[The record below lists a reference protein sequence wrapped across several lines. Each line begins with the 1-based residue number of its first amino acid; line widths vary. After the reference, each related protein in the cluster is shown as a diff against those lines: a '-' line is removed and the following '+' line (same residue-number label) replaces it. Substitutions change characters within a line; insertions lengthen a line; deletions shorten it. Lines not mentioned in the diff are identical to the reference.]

1 MYSTLK
7 GDRTYPLNEKIDNVF
22 KKINL
27 LNDVGI
33 ALSSERDFSSLLE
46 QILIGAKQITNA
58 DGGTLYLLNA
68 DKKLEMVVVQT
79 DSLNIHLGGNTDKPI
94 NFKSV
99 NLYNDDGSENLSMV
113 VTRSVIED
121 NPINITD
128 AYNTQGYDFSGT
140 YEFDKSSGYH
150 SQSFLA
156 VPMKN
161 HENDIIGVLQLIN
174 AKDVDSE
181 EIVPFSNQDQ
191 QLVESLA
198 SQAAVAITNKQL
210 LDSLNELFNSLVQL
224 IATAIDEKSPY
235 TSGHCKRLPI
245 ITMLIADATHNTKE
259 GEFKDFL
266 LSNAERYE
274 LEVAAWLHD
283 CGKLTTPEYVMDKA
297 TKLERIV
304 DRVEFVDLRLEIIK
318 RDAEIE
324 KLTSIAAGKNSDEAV
339 KIFEDKIKMVNEA
352 GEFIRRHNKGGE
364 FMHEEDIN
372 KIKSCAKLQWKDKQ
386 DVMRP
391 LLSQDEIDNLCIVK
405 GTLTQDER
413 DIINNHIVATIKML
427 DTLPFPKHLQNV
439 PEYAGGHHERVDGK
453 GFPKGLVKEQMSVQA
468 RMMAIADIFEALTA
482 RDRPYKDPMKLS
494 QAVSI
499 LKNMSE
505 TGHIDPDLFD
515 VFMEQSVHLSYAKEH
530 LLPEQN
536 DL

>member
-1 MYSTLK
+1 MNGLTVV
-7 GDRTYPLNEKIDNVF
+7 NEKVDSVF
-22 KKINL
+22 EKINL
-27 LNDVGI
+27 LNEVGI
-33 ALSSERDFSSLLE
+33 ALSAEKDFSSLLE

-58 DGGTLYLLNA
+58 DGGTIYLLNNEQN
-68 DKKLEMVVVQT
+68 LEMVVVQT

-94 NFKSV
+94 KFKPIE
-99 NLYNDDGSENLSMV
+99 LYNKDGSPNLNMV

-121 NPINITD
+121 RPIIIDD
-128 AYNTQGYDFSGT
+128 AYNANEYDFSGT
-140 YEFDKSSGYH
+140 YEFDKSTGYH

-161 HENDIIGVLQLIN
+161 HENDVIGVLQLIN
-174 AKDVDSE
+174 SKDPESNKT
-181 EIVPFSNQDQ
+181 IPFTNEDQ
-191 QLVESLA
+191 KLVESLA

-210 LDSLNELFNSLVQL
+210 IDSLNELFNSLVQL

-245 ITMLIADATHNTKE
+245 ITMLIADAAHKADE
-259 GEFKDFL
+259 GELKNFIMSHAD
-266 LSNAERYE
+266 RYE

-283 CGKLTTPEYVMDKA
+283 CGKLTTPEMVMDKS
-297 TKLERIV
+297 TKLERVV
-304 DRVEFVDLRLEIIK
+304 DRIELIDLRLDIIK
-318 RDAEIE
+318 RDIEIE
-324 KLTSIAAGKNSDEAV
+324 KLSNIAKGVAAV
-339 KIFEDKIKMVNEA
+339 QATKEYETKLNEINDIR
-352 GEFIRRHNKGGE
+352 EFIRRHNKGGE
-364 FMHEEDIN
+364 FMHEDDIN
-372 KIKSCAKLQWKDKQ
+372 RIKQCANLTWTDSQGVTQ
-386 DVMRP
+386 P
-391 LLSQDEIDNLCIVK
+391 LLSEDEVKNLCIVK
-405 GTLTQDER
+405 GTLTQEER

-427 DTLPFPKHLQNV
+427 DTLPFPKHLKNV

-468 RMMAIADIFEALTA
+468 RIMAIADIFEALTA

-499 LKNMSE
+499 LKKMSE
-505 TGHIDPDLFD
+505 TGHIDPDLFQ
-515 VFMEQSVHLSYAKEH
+515 VFMQYSVHIDYAKSH

>member
-1 MYSTLK
+1 LSTNK
-7 GDRTYPLNEKIDNVF
+7 SSIHNVF
-22 KKINL
+22 RKINL
-27 LNDVGI
+27 LNEVGI
-33 ALSSERDFSSLLE
+33 ALSSEKNFSSLLE
-46 QILIGAKQITNA
+46 QILIGAKKITHA
-58 DGGTLYLLNA
+58 DGGTIYLLNA

-79 DSLNIHLGGNTDKPI
+79 DSLDIHLGGNTNKPI
-94 NFKSV
+94 TFEPV
-99 NLYNDDGSENLSMV
+99 NLYSEKGEPNLSMV
-113 VTRSVIED
+113 VTRAVIED
-121 NPINITD
+121 KPINITD

-140 YEFDKSSGYH
+140 YEFDKSTGYH

-161 HENDIIGVLQLIN
+161 HENDVIGVLQLIN
-174 AKDVDSE
+174 AKSE
-181 EIVPFSNQDQ
+181 KTSEIIPFSDENQH
-191 QLVESLA
+191 LVESLA

-210 LDSLNELFNSLVQL
+210 IDSLNQLFNSLVQL

-245 ITMLIADATHNTKE
+245 ITMLIADAAHNTTK
-259 GEFKDFL
+259 GAFKDFL
-266 LSNAERYE
+266 LSNDDRYE

-283 CGKLTTPEYVMDKA
+283 CGKLATPEYVMDKS

-304 DRVEFVDLRLEIIK
+304 DRIELVDLRLETIK

-324 KLTSIAAGKNSDEAV
+324 KLTALSQGVNSDEVNATY
-339 KIFEDKIKMVNEA
+339 EEKIKTINEA

-364 FMHEEDIN
+364 FMHEEDIE
-372 KIKSCAKLQWKDKQ
+372 KIKNCAKLNWKDKQ
-386 DVMRP
+386 GVMQP
-391 LLSQDEIDNLCIVK
+391 LLNQDEIDNLCIVK
-405 GTLTQDER
+405 GTLTQEER

-427 DTLPFPKHLQNV
+427 ETLPFPKHLQNV

-453 GFPKGLVKEQMSVQA
+453 GFPKGLVKDEMSVQA
-468 RMMAIADIFEALTA
+468 RIMAIADVFEALTA

-515 VFMEQSVHLSYAKEH
+515 VFINQSVHINYANEH

>member
-1 MYSTLK
+1 MGNSIGSVFRKIHL
-7 GDRTYPLNEKIDNVF
+7 LNE
-22 KKINL
+22 
-27 LNDVGI
+27 VGI
-33 ALSSERDFSSLLE
+33 ALSAEKNFSSLLE
-46 QILIGAKQITNA
+46 QILIGAKRITNA
-58 DGGTLYLLNA
+58 DGGTLYLLTA

-79 DSLNIHLGGNTDKPI
+79 DSLDIHLGGNTDKPI
-94 NFKSV
+94 TFKPVS
-99 NLYNDDGSENLSMV
+99 LYHDDGSPNLSMV
-113 VTRSVIED
+113 VTRTVLE
-121 NPINITD
+121 NKPINIPD
-128 AYNTQGYDFSGT
+128 AYNIEGYDFSGT
-140 YEFDKSSGYH
+140 YEFDKSTGYH

-161 HENDIIGVLQLIN
+161 HENDVIGVLQLLN
-174 AKDVDSE
+174 ARSLGTEK
-181 EIVPFSNQDQ
+181 IIPFTKEDQ

-198 SQAAVAITNKQL
+198 SQAAVAISNKQL
-210 LDSLNELFNSLVQL
+210 VDSLNELFNALVQL
-224 IATAIDEKSPY
+224 IATAIDEKSPH
-235 TSGHCKRLPI
+235 TSGHCKRLPV

-259 GEFKDFL
+259 GVFKDFL
-266 LSNAERYE
+266 LSKEERYE

-283 CGKLTTPEYVMDKA
+283 CGKLTTPEFVMDKS
-297 TKLERIV
+297 TKLERIF
-304 DRVEFVDLRLEIIK
+304 DRIELIDLRLETIK

-324 KLTSIAAGKNSDEAV
+324 KLTSIVSGKPNDEAIKV
-339 KIFEDKIKMVNEA
+339 FDEKMTKIKDA

-372 KIKSCAKLQWKDKQ
+372 KIKTCAELKWKDKNGVIQ
-386 DVMRP
+386 P
-391 LLSQDEIDNLCIVK
+391 LLTQDEINNLCILK
-405 GTLTQDER
+405 GTLTQEER

-427 DTLPFPKHLQNV
+427 DTLPFPKHLKNV

-453 GFPKGLVKEQMSVQA
+453 GFPQGLTKEEMSVQA
-468 RMMAIADIFEALTA
+468 RMMAIADVFEALTA

-499 LKNMSE
+499 LKTMSE

-515 VFMEQSVHLSYAKEH
+515 VFMEQSVHIDYANNY

>member
-1 MYSTLK
+1 
-7 GDRTYPLNEKIDNVF
+7 LNDKVDSVF
-22 KKINL
+22 RKINL
-27 LNDVGI
+27 LNEVGI
-33 ALSSERDFSSLLE
+33 ALSSEKDFSTLLE

-58 DGGTLYLLNA
+58 DGGTIYLLNA
-68 DKKLEMVVVQT
+68 DKNLEMVIVQT
-79 DSLNIHLGGNTDKPI
+79 DSLGIHLGGNTDKPI
-94 NFKSV
+94 NFKPVS
-99 NLYNDDGSENLSMV
+99 LYNDDGLANLSMV
-113 VTRSVIED
+113 VTRSVIEGR
-121 NPINITD
+121 PINIVD
-128 AYNTQGYDFSGT
+128 AYNTEGFDFSGT
-140 YEFDKSSGYH
+140 YDFDKSTGYH

-161 HENDIIGVLQLIN
+161 HENDVIGVLQLIN
-174 AKDVDSE
+174 AKSEDTEDIIPFSE
-181 EIVPFSNQDQ
+181 EDQ
-191 QLVESLA
+191 HLVESLA

-210 LDSLNELFNSLVQL
+210 IDSFNELFSSLVQL
-224 IATAIDEKSPY
+224 IATAIDEKSPH

-245 ITMLIADATHNTKE
+245 LTMLIADAAHNTKE
-259 GEFKDFL
+259 GEFKKFL
-266 LSNAERYE
+266 MSNDDRYE

-283 CGKLTTPEYVMDKA
+283 CGKLTTPEYVMDKS

-304 DRVEFVDLRLEIIK
+304 DCIDLVDMRLELII

-324 KLTSIAAGKNSDEAV
+324 KLTSIIDGINSDEANRVYEEKV
-339 KIFEDKIKMVNEA
+339 KTIKEA

-364 FMHEEDIN
+364 FMSEEDIQ
-372 KIKSCAKLQWKDKQ
+372 KIKNCAKLKWKDKQ
-386 DVMRP
+386 GIIQP
-391 LLSQDEIDNLCIVK
+391 LLNQDEIGNLCIVK
-405 GTLTQDER
+405 GTLTEEER
-413 DIINNHIVATIKML
+413 NIINNHIAATIKML

-453 GFPKGLVKEQMSVQA
+453 GFPKGLMKDEMSVQA
-468 RMMAIADIFEALTA
+468 RIMAIADVFEALTA

-499 LKNMSE
+499 LKKMSE

-515 VFMEQSVHLSYAKEH
+515 VFIDQSVHITYANEH

>member
-1 MYSTLK
+1 LADK
-7 GDRTYPLNEKIDNVF
+7 EDNVF
-22 KKINL
+22 KKVSL
-27 LNDVGI
+27 LNEVGI
-33 ALSSERDFSSLLE
+33 ALSAERDFSSLLE

-58 DGGTLYLLNA
+58 DGGTIYLLNA
-68 DKKLEMVVVQT
+68 DNKLEMVVVQT

-94 NFKSV
+94 NFNPVS
-99 NLYNDDGSENLSMV
+99 LYLDDGTLNLSMV
-113 VTRSVIED
+113 VTRAVIED
-121 NPINITD
+121 KPINVKD
-128 AYNTQGYDFSGT
+128 AYNTDGYDFSGT
-140 YEFDKSSGYH
+140 YEFDKSTGYH

-161 HENDIIGVLQLIN
+161 HENDVIGVLQLIN
-174 AKDVDSE
+174 AKSPGTEDVISFSE
-181 EIVPFSNQDQ
+181 EDQ
-191 QLVESLA
+191 HLVESLA

-210 LDSLNELFNSLVQL
+210 IDSWNELFSSLVQL

-245 ITMLIADATHNTKE
+245 ITMLIADAAHNTKE
-259 GEFKDFL
+259 GELKDFIMT
-266 LSNAERYE
+266 NDDRYE

-283 CGKLTTPEYVMDKA
+283 CGKLTTPEYVMDKS

-304 DRVEFVDLRLEIIK
+304 DRIELIDLRLEIIK
-318 RDAEIE
+318 RDAEVE
-324 KLTSIAAGKNSDEAV
+324 KLLSIDEGINSDEV
-339 KIFEDKIKMVNEA
+339 KKTYDEKIKTINEA
-352 GEFIRRHNKGGE
+352 AKFIRRHNKGGE
-364 FMHEEDIN
+364 FMHEEDIS
-372 KIKSCAKLQWKDKQ
+372 KIKNCAKLKWKDKDGVLQ
-386 DVMRP
+386 P
-391 LLSQDEIDNLCIVK
+391 LLNQDEIDNLCIVK

-453 GFPKGLVKEQMSVQA
+453 GFPQGLMKDQMSVQA
-468 RMMAIADIFEALTA
+468 RIMAIADIFEALTA

-499 LKNMSE
+499 LKKMSE

-515 VFMEQSVHLSYAKEH
+515 VFMTQSVHIHYAKEH
-530 LLPEQN
+530 LLPEQY

>member
-1 MYSTLK
+1 MNDKVDS
-7 GDRTYPLNEKIDNVF
+7 VF
-22 KKINL
+22 RKINL
-27 LNDVGI
+27 LNEVGI
-33 ALSSERDFSSLLE
+33 ALSAEKNFSSLLE
-46 QILIGAKQITNA
+46 QILIGAKKITNA
-58 DGGTLYLLNA
+58 DGGTIYLLNA
-68 DKKLEMVVVQT
+68 DKKLEMVVIQT

-94 NFKSV
+94 TFNPVS
-99 NLYNDDGSENLSMV
+99 LYHDDGTPDLSMV
-113 VTRSVIED
+113 VTRAVIED
-121 NPINITD
+121 NPVNIAD
-128 AYNTQGYDFSGT
+128 AYNSDGYDFSGT
-140 YEFDKSSGYH
+140 YEFDKSTGYH

-161 HENDIIGVLQLIN
+161 HENDVIGVLQLIN
-174 AKDVDSE
+174 AKSPSNE
-181 EIVPFSNQDQ
+181 EIIPFSKEDQ

-210 LDSLNELFNSLVQL
+210 IDSLNGLFNSLVQL

-245 ITMLIADATHNTKE
+245 ITMLIADAVHDTKE
-259 GEFKDFL
+259 GELKEFL
-266 LSNAERYE
+266 MTNDDRYE

-283 CGKLTTPEYVMDKA
+283 CGKLTTPEYVMDKS

-304 DRVEFVDLRLEIIK
+304 DRIELIDLRLEIIK
-318 RDAEIE
+318 RDAEVE
-324 KLTSIAAGKNSDEAV
+324 KLISIADGVNRDEANTTYN
-339 KIFEDKIKMVNEA
+339 EKIKTINNA
-352 GEFIRRHNKGGE
+352 AEFIRRHNKGGE
-364 FMHEEDIN
+364 FMHDDDVQ
-372 KIKSCAKLQWKDKQ
+372 KIKNCAKLQWKDKEGVLQ
-386 DVMRP
+386 P
-391 LLSQDEIDNLCIVK
+391 LLNLDEIDNLCIVK
-405 GTLTQDER
+405 GTLTQGER

-439 PEYAGGHHERVDGK
+439 PEYAGGHHERVDGQ
-453 GFPKGLVKEQMSVQA
+453 GFPKGLKKDQMSVQA
-468 RMMAIADIFEALTA
+468 RIMAIADIFEALTA

-494 QAVSI
+494 QAISI

-515 VFMEQSVHLSYAKEH
+515 VFMTQSVHIHYAKEH

>member
-1 MYSTLK
+1 MNDEL
-7 GDRTYPLNEKIDNVF
+7 DNVF

-27 LNDVGI
+27 LNEVGI
-33 ALSSERDFSSLLE
+33 ALSSEKNFSSLLE
-46 QILIGAKQITNA
+46 QILIGAKKITNA
-58 DGGTLYLLNA
+58 DGGTIYLIDANQ
-68 DKKLEMVVVQT
+68 KLEMVVVQT
-79 DSLNIHLGGNTDKPI
+79 DSLDIHLGGNTNKPI
-94 NFKSV
+94 NFNPL
-99 NLYNDDGSENLSMV
+99 NLYHDDGSPDLSMV
-113 VTRSVIED
+113 VTRAVIED
-121 NPINITD
+121 KPINVED
-128 AYNTQGYDFSGT
+128 AYNTEGYDFSGT
-140 YEFDKSSGYH
+140 YDFDKSTGYH

-161 HENDIIGVLQLIN
+161 HENDVIGVLQLIN
-174 AKDVDSE
+174 AKDPASDKT
-181 EIVPFSNQDQ
+181 IPFSNEDQ

-210 LDSLNELFNSLVQL
+210 IDSLNELFNSLVQL

-245 ITMLIADATHNTKE
+245 ITMLIADAAHSTE
-259 GEFKDFL
+259 QGELKDFL
-266 LSNAERYE
+266 MSNEDRYE

-283 CGKLTTPEYVMDKA
+283 CGKLTTPEYVMDKS

-304 DRVEFVDLRLEIIK
+304 DRIDFIDLRLETIK

-324 KLTSIAAGKNSDEAV
+324 KLTSLLNGENEEKATEVYAE
-339 KIFEDKIKMVNEA
+339 KIKSIDEVGN
-352 GEFIRRHNKGGE
+352 FIRRHNKGGE
-364 FMHEEDIN
+364 FMLEEDIE
-372 KIKSCAKLQWKDKQ
+372 KIKVYAKLKWKDK
-386 DVMRP
+386 DGKIKP
-391 LLSQDEIDNLCIVK
+391 LLTQDEIDNLCIVK
-405 GTLTQDER
+405 GTLTEEER
-413 DIINNHIVATIKML
+413 EIINNHIVATIKML

-453 GFPKGLVKEQMSVQA
+453 GFPKGLVKDQMSVQA
-468 RMMAIADIFEALTA
+468 RIMAIADVFEALTA

-499 LKNMSE
+499 LEKMSE
-505 TGHIDPDLFD
+505 TGHIDPEIFD
-515 VFMEQSVHLSYAKEH
+515 VFINKSVHIDYAKSH

>member
-1 MYSTLK
+1 M
-7 GDRTYPLNEKIDNVF
+7 
-22 KKINL
+22 
-27 LNDVGI
+27 GI
-33 ALSSERDFSSLLE
+33 ALSSEKDFSTLLE

-58 DGGTLYLLNA
+58 DGGTIYLLNA
-68 DKKLEMVVVQT
+68 DKNLEMVIVQT
-79 DSLNIHLGGNTDKPI
+79 DSLGIHLGGNTDKPI
-94 NFKSV
+94 NFKPVS
-99 NLYNDDGSENLSMV
+99 LYNDDGLANLSMV
-113 VTRSVIED
+113 VTRTVIEGR
-121 NPINITD
+121 PINIVD
-128 AYNTQGYDFSGT
+128 AYNTEGYDFSGT
-140 YEFDKSSGYH
+140 YEFDKSTGYH

-161 HENDIIGVLQLIN
+161 HENDVIGVLQLIN
-174 AKDVDSE
+174 AKSEDTDDIISFSE
-181 EIVPFSNQDQ
+181 EDQ
-191 QLVESLA
+191 HLVESLA
-198 SQAAVAITNKQL
+198 SQAAVAITKKQL
-210 LDSLNELFNSLVQL
+210 IDNFNELFSSLVQL
-224 IATAIDEKSPY
+224 IATAIDEKSPH

-245 ITMLIADATHNTKE
+245 LTMLIADAAHNTKK
-259 GEFKDFL
+259 GEFKKFL
-266 LSNAERYE
+266 MTNDDRYE

-283 CGKLTTPEYVMDKA
+283 CGKLTTPEYVMDKS

-304 DRVEFVDLRLEIIK
+304 DRIELVNMRLELIE

-324 KLTSIAAGKNSDEAV
+324 KLTNIVDGVNSDEANRVYEEKV
-339 KIFEDKIKMVNEA
+339 KTLKEA

-364 FMHEEDIN
+364 FMSEEDIH
-372 KIKSCAKLQWKDKQ
+372 KIKNCAKLKWKDKQ
-386 DVMRP
+386 GIIQP
-391 LLSQDEIDNLCIVK
+391 LLSQDEINNLCIVK
-405 GTLTQDER
+405 GTLTDEER

-453 GFPKGLVKEQMSVQA
+453 GFPKGLTKDEMSVQA
-468 RMMAIADIFEALTA
+468 RIMAIADVFEALTA

-499 LKNMSE
+499 LKKMSE

-515 VFMEQSVHLSYAKEH
+515 VFIDQSVHITYANEH

>member
-1 MYSTLK
+1 MN
-7 GDRTYPLNEKIDNVF
+7 NELDNVF

-27 LNDVGI
+27 LNEVGI
-33 ALSSERDFSSLLE
+33 ALSSEKNFSSLLE
-46 QILIGAKQITNA
+46 QILVGAKKITNA
-58 DGGTLYLLNA
+58 DGGTIYLLDAN
-68 DKKLEMVVVQT
+68 KKLEMVVIQT
-79 DSLNIHLGGNTDKPI
+79 DSLDIHLGGNTDKPI
-94 NFKSV
+94 TFNPV
-99 NLYNDDGSENLSMV
+99 NLYNEDGTPDLSMV
-113 VTRSVIED
+113 VTRAVIED
-121 NPINITD
+121 KPINVED
-128 AYNTQGYDFSGT
+128 AYNTKGYDFSGT
-140 YEFDKSSGYH
+140 YDFDKSTGYH

-161 HENDIIGVLQLIN
+161 HENDVIGVLQLIN
-174 AKDVDSE
+174 AKDPDSDKT
-181 EIVPFSNQDQ
+181 IPFSNEDQ

-210 LDSLNELFNSLVQL
+210 IDSLNELFNSLVQL

-235 TSGHCKRLPI
+235 TSGHCKRLPV
-245 ITMLIADATHNTKE
+245 ITMLIADAAHSTE
-259 GEFKDFL
+259 YGEFKEFL
-266 LSNAERYE
+266 MSNEDRYE

-283 CGKLTTPEYVMDKA
+283 CGKLTTPEYVMDKS

-304 DRVEFVDLRLEIIK
+304 DRIDFVDLRLETIK

-324 KLTSIAAGKNSDEAV
+324 KLTSLLNG
-339 KIFEDKIKMVNEA
+339 EDKEKANKVYDEKIKSITEA

-364 FMHEEDIN
+364 FMHEEDIE
-372 KIKSCAKLQWKDKQ
+372 KIKNCAKLKWKDKDGNIQ
-386 DVMRP
+386 P
-391 LLSQDEIDNLCIVK
+391 LLTQDEIDNLCIVK
-405 GTLTQDER
+405 GTLTEEER
-413 DIINNHIVATIKML
+413 EIINNHIVATIKML

-453 GFPKGLVKEQMSVQA
+453 GFPKGLMRDQMSVQA
-468 RMMAIADIFEALTA
+468 RIMAIADVFEALTA

-499 LKNMSE
+499 LEKMSE
-505 TGHIDPDLFD
+505 TGHIDPELFD
-515 VFMEQSVHLSYAKEH
+515 VFINQSVHINYAKEH